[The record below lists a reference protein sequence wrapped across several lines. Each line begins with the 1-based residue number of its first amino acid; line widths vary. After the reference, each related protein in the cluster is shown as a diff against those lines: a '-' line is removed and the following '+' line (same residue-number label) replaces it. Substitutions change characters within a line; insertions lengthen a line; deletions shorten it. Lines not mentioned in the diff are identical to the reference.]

1 MIEFRNIFVMCQ
13 EIWREPLK
21 IKQPAF
27 ILYVSFALTFTN
39 RLKWEKISKK
49 RINVDENQWQTWQ
62 NLHVVTITLPPTPIM
77 RAFFSGMAAKI
88 LHIVK
93 NV

>member
-1 MIEFRNIFVMCQ
+1 MGKDIQ
-13 EIWREPLK
+13 EKNKRWRESV
-21 IKQPAF
+21 AD
-27 ILYVSFALTFTN
+27 VA
-39 RLKWEKISKK
+39 
-49 RINVDENQWQTWQ
+49 